1 MQTVCKSVVNSD
13 AERRTYGRAQG
24 VWEQCW
30 QLVLANL
37 QTLACVQGCQVDWEA
52 ILSRSPEPFVVS
64 VSAWLYPPAARDQ
77 PAAQPPRL
85 APDLELEQL
94 PLVKQLLG
102 TARWRLEAL
111 NMP

>member
-1 MQTVCKSVVNSD
+1 M
-13 AERRTYGRAQG
+13 
-24 VWEQCW
+24 WEQLW
-30 QLVLANL
+30 PLVDAIL

-52 ILSRSPEPFVVS
+52 ILSHSPEAFVAS
-64 VSAWLYPPAARDQ
+64 VGAWLYPPAARGQ
-77 PAAQPPRL
+77 PAGRPPQL

-94 PLVKQLLG
+94 APVKQLLG

>member
-1 MQTVCKSVVNSD
+1 M
-13 AERRTYGRAQG
+13 
-24 VWEQCW
+24 WELIWPRVHVISC
-30 QLVLANL
+30 
-37 QTLACVQGCQVDWEA
+37 TLACVQGCQVDWEA
-52 ILSRSPEPFVVS
+52 ILSRSPEAFVAS
-64 VSAWLYPPAARDQ
+64 VGAWLYPPAAWGQ
-77 PAAQPPRL
+77 PAARPPQL